1 MPRSARSAHPSPAT
15 PVARVARRPPQRPT
29 AAAAGQPRTPAQLPA
44 FALYGEADRSPAADA
59 LHCESIA
66 ARSGLHGWEIRPHR
80 HAVLAQLLWVRR
92 GQVWA
97 QMDGRSQQLQGPA
110 LLTVP
115 PLAAHGF
122 RFSPD
127 VDGHVF
133 TVQQR
138 HLQALLQ
145 PFPGLAAVLAPL
157 RAWALAGAERT
168 QQAAELQA
176 AAMALRDELQGQ
188 ARWRQA
194 ALDGALLRLLVAVAR
209 AAPVAVVD
217 APAVGA
223 GPGLA
228 PGTASSAQPQ
238 AAPPAERALAH
249 VHRLQALVE
258 QRFREQ
264 PTVQALAQAVGITAT
279 QLNRVCRQVLGCS
292 ALAVLHARLLL
303 EAQRELAYTT
313 MPIKQVALDLGF
325 ADAAYFS
332 RFFQRAVGVSPV
344 VWRQG
349 QGAT

>member
-1 MPRSARSAHPSPAT
+1 MPRPARFADPSTAT
-15 PVARVARRPPQRPT
+15 PLAQVARRRPARHQ
-29 AAAAGQPRTPAQLPA
+29 AAAPGQPRTPAQLPA
-44 FALYGEADRSPAADA
+44 FALYGEADRSPVADA

-80 HAVLAQLLWVRR
+80 HAALAQLLWVKR

-97 QMDGRSQQLQGPA
+97 QMDGRSQHLQGPA

-157 RAWALAGAERT
+157 RGWALDE
-168 QQAAELQA
+168 AAHAAHTTELQA
-176 AAMALRDELQGQ
+176 AALALRDELQGQ

-209 AAPVAVVD
+209 AAPVGVAD
-217 APAVGA
+217 LPGPGA
-223 GPGLA
+223 GPGA
-228 PGTASSAQPQ
+228 EPNAASPARPQ

-332 RFFQRAVGVSPV
+332 RFFQRAVGVGPAA
-344 VWRQG
+344 WRQG

>member
-1 MPRSARSAHPSPAT
+1 MRRAAHLAPLAHSAR
-15 PVARVARRPPQRPT
+15 V
-29 AAAAGQPRTPAQLPA
+29 PA

-80 HAVLAQLLWVRR
+80 HAALAQLLWVRR
-92 GQVWA
+92 GEVWA
-97 QMDGRSQQLQGPA
+97 QMDGRTQQLTGPA

-145 PFPGLAAVLAPL
+145 ASPGLAAVLAPL
-157 RAWALAGAERT
+157 RAWALAGPERAA
-168 QQAAELQA
+168 QATELQA
-176 AAMALRDELQGQ
+176 AALALRDELQGQ

-209 AAPVAVVD
+209 AAPVEGVA
-217 APAVGA
+217 ATSAA
-223 GPGLA
+223 A
-228 PGTASSAQPQ
+228 TATPSAQPAQ
-238 AAPPAERALAH
+238 PAPPAERALAH
-249 VHRLQALVE
+249 VRRLQALVE

-264 PTVQALAQAVGITAT
+264 PAVDALAAAVGITPT
-279 QLNRVCRQVLGCS
+279 QLNRVCQQVLGCS

-303 EAQRELAYTT
+303 EAQRELAYTS

-332 RFFQRAVGVSPV
+332 RFFQRAVGQSPS
-344 VWRQG
+344 VWRARG
-349 QGAT
+349 MGR

>member
-1 MPRSARSAHPSPAT
+1 
-15 PVARVARRPPQRPT
+15 VAKVARRPPLRPK
-29 AAAAGQPRTPAQLPA
+29 AAAPGQPRTPAQLPA

-97 QMDGRSQQLQGPA
+97 QMDGRSQHLQGPA

-145 PFPGLAAVLAPL
+145 PFPGLATVLAPL
-157 RAWALAGAERT
+157 RGWALAGAARS
-168 QQAAELQA
+168 QHAAELQA
-176 AAMALRDELQGQ
+176 AALALRDELQGQ

-209 AAPVAVVD
+209 AAPGVVAD
-217 APAVGA
+217 MP
-223 GPGLA
+223 GPGVESSA
-228 PGTASSAQPQ
+228 ASSARAQP
-238 AAPPAERALAH
+238 AATAERALAH

-332 RFFQRAVGVSPV
+332 RFFQRAVGVGPLA
-344 VWRQG
+344 WRQG
-349 QGAT
+349 QGAG